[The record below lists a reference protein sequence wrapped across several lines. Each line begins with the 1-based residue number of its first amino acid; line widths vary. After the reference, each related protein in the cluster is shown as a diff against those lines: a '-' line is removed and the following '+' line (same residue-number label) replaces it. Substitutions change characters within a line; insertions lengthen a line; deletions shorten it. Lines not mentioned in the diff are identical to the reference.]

1 MVAFMTGL
9 VACVFIISIAA
20 LIGIYMTYC
29 NENEIG
35 MFSGDGDKRT
45 LNRIVN
51 LEDRVEKLEKRY

>member
-9 VACVFIISIAA
+9 VSCVFIISIAA

-35 MFSGDGDKRT
+35 MFSDNRDKRT
-45 LNRIVN
+45 LNRIAN